1 MKIVPTIVAL
11 SFLLLLPVTTKAQHE
26 NQAYLPLT
34 SRELS
39 KKFAVTYVGTLGH
52 GRPGY
57 FEDISD
63 KSLPTKLNIGP
74 SGANVDMT
82 NDDILIIS
90 GKDKRGRDWSVQP
103 PVSAVDDACRF
114 YEADLD
120 RNGIHDAVLIFPTG
134 GNGLAPT
141 NHILTITFDE
151 QGRPV
156 TFEADG
162 YFQES
167 DGKIF
172 DLVDLDRNGRA
183 DLIYMN
189 FSDGYWIT
197 NIYEIRNARWRR
209 ISGRHGNRSYPLYT
223 RFTIRENHKL
233 TVPKRGRHPVAA
245 DFSNASPRLTGTL
258 VSYQWDKVNSWNELS
273 LRVKDKQGNIMISKP
288 ETWRA
293 SFVVVLDSAEGRK
306 ILFFQTEDQSMKPV
320 LDQIIAKRC
329 EVALFGQSSAGELS
343 PEIVWASVK

>member
-1 MKIVPTIVAL
+1 MKIFPTMIAL
-11 SFLLLLPVTTKAQHE
+11 SFLLLPVTTKAQHE

-63 KSLPTKLNIGP
+63 KPLPPNLNIGP
-74 SGANVDMT
+74 SGAHVDMT
-82 NDDILIIS
+82 NDDVLIIS

-114 YEADLD
+114 YESDLD
-120 RNGIHDAVLIFPTG
+120 RNGIPDAVLIFPTG

-167 DGKIF
+167 GGKIF

-183 DLIYMN
+183 DLVYMN
-189 FSDGYWIT
+189 YSEGYWIT
-197 NIYEIRNARWRR
+197 NIYEIRDARWRR
-209 ISGRHGNRSYPLYT
+209 IAGRHGNRSYPLYT

-233 TVPKRGRHPVAA
+233 TVPKRGRHPVAP
-245 DFSNASPRLTGTL
+245 DFSNDSPRVAGRL
-258 VSYQWDKVNSWNELS
+258 VSYQWNEVNSWDEFS
-273 LRVKDKQGNIMISKP
+273 LRVKDKRGNIITSKP

-293 SFVVVLDSAEGRK
+293 SFVLLLDSAENRK
-306 ILFFQTEDQSMKPV
+306 ILFFSAEDQSMKPV
-320 LDQIIAKRC
+320 LDQIIAKRY
-329 EVALFGQSSAGELS
+329 EVALFGQSSPVGLS
-343 PEIVWASVK
+343 PAILWASVK